1 MTRTDKY
8 GLQTSQSMMLQPQGY
23 SQYNGSPQPVARA
36 RPTTSVNDPY
46 VPHNMYSV
54 GPTRAMNPSS
64 TQYSQPGGY
73 QPPPTN
79 LQSYNASENHAS
91 VYGTSSTLQQWPSQ
105 AALTSQNS
113 VPRQPGFQ
121 PGGEMHPAQSGAT
134 DQQLMNAHQSPHSMQ
149 GHPMQNA
156 QPRAPERPTF
166 GGGDS
171 VYWCDWQSFE
181 IRDFSN
187 CWSTASDTQA
197 WKPMKRIYQYHHAST
212 HRCVN
217 WIINSSQFPYRLPFW
232 QNPSVSR
239 SLSLFLSW
247 YAFCPHVRKRGWV
260 IDYKTAREETMIELW
275 ASIEPYSI
283 SFSFLE

>member
-121 PGGEMHPAQSGAT
+121 PGGEMYPAQSGAT

-171 VYWCDWQSFE
+171 VY
-181 IRDFSN
+181 
-187 CWSTASDTQA
+187 
-197 WKPMKRIYQYHHAST
+197 
-212 HRCVN
+212 
-217 WIINSSQFPYRLPFW
+217 
-232 QNPSVSR
+232 
-239 SLSLFLSW
+239 
-247 YAFCPHVRKRGWV
+247 
-260 IDYKTAREETMIELW
+260 
-275 ASIEPYSI
+275 
-283 SFSFLE
+283 